1 MNKTIKTLAL
11 VAVAV
16 LATTTLTAC
25 GDKQQTAETPSKDA
39 APYSGTGVAS
49 FTAPGWKAGD
59 KTAWEQQ
66 LKARMQNSQNEYS
79 KVN

>member
-1 MNKTIKTLAL
+1 MRKLSMILLTMLA
-11 VAVAV
+11 
-16 LATTTLTAC
+16 LTAC
-25 GDKQQTAETPSKDA
+25 ADKQQTAATPSKDA
-39 APYSGTGVAS
+39 APYAGTGVVS

-59 KTAWEQQ
+59 KTAWEQH

>member
-1 MNKTIKTLAL
+1 MRKLSMLLLAMMAAMTLS
-11 VAVAV
+11 
-16 LATTTLTAC
+16 AC
-25 GDKQQTAETPSKDA
+25 ADREQTAATPSKDA
-39 APYSGTGVAS
+39 APYEGTGVAT

-66 LKARMQNSQNEYS
+66 LKTRMQNGQNEYN

>member
-1 MNKTIKTLAL
+1 MKRSIKNLAL
-11 VAVAV
+11 TAAIS
-16 LATTTLTAC
+16 LAASSLIAC
-25 GDKQQTAETPSKDA
+25 GDKQQTAATPSKDA

-66 LKARMQNSQNEYS
+66 LKTRMQNGQNEYN

>member
-1 MNKTIKTLAL
+1 MNQAIKTLSLIA
-11 VAVAV
+11 ATV
-16 LATTTLTAC
+16 LATSTLVAC
-25 GDKQQTAETPSKDA
+25 GDRQQTAATPSKDA
-39 APYSGTGVAS
+39 APYSGTGVAT

-66 LKARMQNSQNEYS
+66 LKTRMQNGQNEYN

>member
-1 MNKTIKTLAL
+1 MKQAIKTLA
-11 VAVAV
+11 VTAVMA
-16 LATTTLTAC
+16 LATSTMFGC
-25 GDKQQTAETPSKDA
+25 GDKQQIAATPSKDA
-39 APYSGTGVAS
+39 SPYSGTGVAS

-66 LKARMQNSQNEYS
+66 LKTRMQNGQNEYN